1 MNDLGLDGEM
11 ATVAAQCA
19 PVQAGTM
26 LKDAREAQGLH
37 IAALAVAL
45 KVPVRKLEAL
55 EAGQF
60 DQLPDMVFVRSLALS
75 VCRALKI
82 DPAPIM
88 SSLPEPQFNQ
98 FRINEAGLNT
108 TFKDSPGTSRQGLL
122 AQLSS
127 PIGLGVLFLVVAIAV
142 ILVWP
147 VKPLF
152 DDEPQASNEPAEPV
166 LAIEQSVQAPASAV
180 AEDGASGLTASPPTT
195 QQVTPVVVDSP
206 MAVVSKEVNVV
217 PSISANGSTSVNNTE
232 VPSQAAMLE
241 LSGRGESWVQVT
253 DSTGQSKLRKL
264 MQSGEVIHVTGQLP
278 LSVVVGRA
286 DNVSVAVRG
295 KPMDLAPLARENVA
309 RFEVK

>member
-1 MNDLGLDGEM
+1 MNDLGLDGEI
-11 ATVAAQCA
+11 AIVAAQCA
-19 PVQAGTM
+19 LVQAGTM

-45 KVPVRKLEAL
+45 KVPVKKLEAL

-75 VCRALKI
+75 VCRVLKI
-82 DPAPIM
+82 DPTPIM
-88 SSLPEPQFNQ
+88 SSLPAPQFNQ
-98 FRINEAGLNT
+98 FKINEPGLNT

-147 VKPLF
+147 VAPLF
-152 DDEPQASNEPAEPV
+152 DDDPQTLNETAEPV
-166 LAIEQSVQAPASAV
+166 LAMEQPVQTPASAV
-180 AEDGASGLTASPPTT
+180 AEDGVSGLTASPSTT
-195 QQVTPVVVDSP
+195 PQAAPVVVDSP
-206 MAVVSKEVNVV
+206 TAAVGKEVSGV
-217 PSISANGSTSVNNTE
+217 PSVLASGPVSVNNTE
-232 VPSQAAMLE
+232 VPNQPAMLE
-241 LSGRGESWVQVT
+241 LHGHGESWVQVT

-264 MQSGEVIHVTGQLP
+264 MQSGEVVRVTGQLP

-295 KPMDLAPLARENVA
+295 KTMDLAPLARENVA

>member
-1 MNDLGLDGEM
+1 MNDLGIDGEI
-11 ATVAAQCA
+11 AVAAAQYV
-19 PVQAGTM
+19 PMQAGTM

-82 DPAPIM
+82 DPSPIM
-88 SSLPEPQFNQ
+88 SSLPAPQFNQ
-98 FRINEAGLNT
+98 FKINEPGLNT

-127 PIGLGVLFLVVAIAV
+127 PIGLGVLFLVVAIAA

-152 DDEPQASNEPAEPV
+152 DDKPQASNEAAEPV
-166 LAIEQSVQAPASAV
+166 VAMEQPVPASASASAV
-180 AEDGASGLTASPPTT
+180 VDDGVGLAPSTT
-195 QQVTPVVVDSP
+195 QQVAPVVVDSP
-206 MAVVSKEVNVV
+206 TAAVSKEVSGA
-217 PSISANGSTSVNNTE
+217 PSNPASSPGSVYNTE
-232 VPSQAAMLE
+232 VPSQSALLE
-241 LSGRGESWVQVT
+241 LSGHGESWVQVT
-253 DSTGQSKLRKL
+253 DGAGQPKLRKL
-264 MQSGEVIHVTGQLP
+264 IQNGEVIRVTGQLP

-286 DNVSVAVRG
+286 ENVSVTVRG
-295 KPMDLAPLARENVA
+295 KPMDLTPLARENVA